1 MESIILVYRSVIDQQ
16 TRHIHWELLRYLLA
30 SAGALVVDAGS
41 LYLFTEYAG
50 LHYLVSAAIGFLLGM
65 ATIYLLSIG
74 WVFSVRRVKKTHH
87 EMLIFALI
95 GVVGLGINELGL
107 YLLTEF
113 LSFHYMISK
122 LLVSC
127 LVFSWNFLAR
137 KLILFR

>member
-1 MESIILVYRSVIDQQ
+1 MESILLVYRTFTDQR
-16 TRHIHWELLRYLLA
+16 TRHIRWELLRYLLA

-50 LHYLVSAAIGFLLGM
+50 LHYLVSAGIGFLLGM

-74 WVFSVRRVKKTHH
+74 WVFSNRRVKKTHH
-87 EMLIFALI
+87 EILIFALI

-113 LSFHYMISK
+113 LSIHYMISK